1 MGNEGRSGGPQGP
14 KSTRSSEEPGLSTL
28 SWGVSRQR
36 QLSPQTVEL
45 ILALAGQ
52 PTVWRYGYDFGGG
65 GRPEVRVALPDPD
78 APRRPGLLDAAW
90 EVNPPLGRPARHLYR
105 LARRACPWSP
115 RCERPQ
121 PDANR
126 DSTWAR
132 RRDRRADR
140 PDPARHNCLGAR
152 PGRSNDSGA
161 SRHVAA
167 SGAWLLGPGF
177 HTQLD
182 QARNRRSRQVRSA

>member
-1 MGNEGRSGGPQGP
+1 VEYPVNASSRRRPLSWSWPWPGSPPSGAMATTLEAEVGLKSGSLYPILMRLADRGSWTLLGRWIRRSG
-14 KSTRSSEEPGLSTL
+14 
-28 SWGVSRQR
+28 V
-36 QLSPQTVEL
+36 
-45 ILALAGQ
+45 
-52 PTVWRYGYDFGGG
+52 
-65 GRPEVRVALPDPD
+65 
-78 APRRPGLLDAAW
+78 
-90 EVNPPLGRPARHLYR
+90 RPATCTAWR
-105 LARRACPWSP
+105 RRACPWSP

-140 PDPARHNCLGAR
+140 PDPARHNYLGAR

-167 SGAWLLGPGF
+167 SGARLLGPGF

>member
-1 MGNEGRSGGPQGP
+1 MSC
-14 KSTRSSEEPGLSTL
+14 
-28 SWGVSRQR
+28 GVSRQR

-105 LARRACPWSP
+105 LAPQGLSVVAEVRA
-115 RCERPQ
+115 
-121 PDANR
+121 AA
-126 DSTWAR
+126 AR
-132 RRDRRADR
+132 RQ
-140 PDPARHNCLGAR
+140 PQLHLG
-152 PGRSNDSGA
+152 
-161 SRHVAA
+161 
-167 SGAWLLGPGF
+167 
-177 HTQLD
+177 
-182 QARNRRSRQVRSA
+182 QAT